1 MAAAPLAGLRSSF
14 ENLNERERRLVQL
27 LGVVFLVI
35 VVVLPMVLMTR
46 AIGDIED
53 ENREIVATLR
63 AIQRG
68 QGQLA
73 ARRAEERAAA
83 QRYGTPAPPLGSFIE
98 ARAQDQELTLREVTD
113 QPEQVIGE
121 FTRRNVRATL
131 PGVEL
136 RPVMLMLADIEN
148 SRYPVAIE
156 RLQIEHF
163 RQGTSYNVQ
172 LGVIAYDRAEAEG
185 EADASMGGM
194 RASMRAGGRAGPPGP
209 R

>member
-1 MAAAPLAGLRSSF
+1 MAADPLAGLRSSF
-14 ENLNERERRLVQL
+14 ENLNERERKLVGL
-27 LGVVFLVI
+27 LGAVFLVI
-35 VVVLPMVLMTR
+35 VVVLPMFLMSQ

-68 QGQLA
+68 QSELA
-73 ARRAEERAAA
+73 ARRAVERASQ
-83 QRYGTPAPPLGSFIE
+83 QRYATPAPPLGSFIE
-98 ARAQDQELTLREVTD
+98 ARAQGQDLRLREVTD

-131 PGVEL
+131 PQVEL
-136 RPVMLMLADIEN
+136 RRVMLMLADIEN

-163 RQGTSYNVQ
+163 RQGATYNVQ
-172 LGVIAYDRAEAEG
+172 LGVIAYDAAESEG
-185 EADASMGGM
+185 ESGM
-194 RASMRAGGRAGPPGP
+194 SSGMTSMRGGRAGPPRP